1 MMHTLS
7 AADKTLAQAAFAQ
20 ALLQADTLGLLFYA
34 RLFEIDPAL
43 RPLFKTNLEDQSH
56 TLMMMLQL
64 CMEGLDEHAE
74 LQFALRN
81 LGARHVEYGVKLNDY
96 ATVQS
101 ALLWTMR
108 EGLGETWNPETEGA
122 LENVFELFVNEMQ
135 RGATAA
141 ARTETEPK

>member
-7 AADKTLAQAAFAQ
+7 AADKTVAQAAFAQ

-56 TLMMMLQL
+56 TLMLMLQL

-81 LGARHVEYGVKLNDY
+81 LGARHVEYGVKPKDY

-108 EGLGETWNPETEGA
+108 EALGETWNPETEAA
-122 LENVFELFVNEMQ
+122 LRAVFQLFVNEMQ
-135 RGATAA
+135 RGMPPLAA
-141 ARTETEPK
+141 AST